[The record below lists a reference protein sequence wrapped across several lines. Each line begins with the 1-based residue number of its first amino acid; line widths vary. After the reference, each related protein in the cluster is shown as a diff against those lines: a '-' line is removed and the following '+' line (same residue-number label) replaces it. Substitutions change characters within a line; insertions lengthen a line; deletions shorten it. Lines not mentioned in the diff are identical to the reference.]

1 LDDAK
6 RSETLTQN
14 ISTLANSQ
22 AAGGKGFHIK
32 WLDEQGFRTPATIV
46 VGPQATDLHAN
57 LATFVDPQSRYV
69 VRSSAEHED
78 AADESF
84 AGQFVSIPDVVGV
97 GALAKA
103 VETVRTS
110 GADSSAG
117 SMFVLIQPEIEA
129 VASGVLFSRNP
140 LTGLDEQVVEATL
153 GTSTGILAEGKTP
166 DRWVWKWGEFIETPE
181 QTLIKTTLIEN
192 VISDGTIIAEAWG
205 SPVDLEWVFDG
216 DSIWWVQLRPIGGV
230 DLPVFSNRI
239 SREVLPGA
247 IKPLVWSINVP
258 LVNRQWI
265 RLFDE
270 AIGPTGLEPFDLS
283 RQFGGHAYFNMAAI
297 GDIFVQTGMPR
308 DALENLLHLPSGED
322 SPRMAP
328 TAKTFRLLPLL
339 TPFAFRTVRSWGRS
353 SELLEAGPDMLTRY
367 ESTDLN
373 SVDLE
378 THCSALDRDLQDIT
392 RFNVIVPLLMNLWN
406 QLLRKVTGV
415 GPIELPPHVQQELE
429 QYTPAKALAA
439 LAAADE
445 ADRENLTDDLI
456 ATFGY
461 LSDSGNDLSVP
472 TWAEQP
478 DMMQSFADAAPA
490 EAAHGQQ
497 PTLDDVLASISWWK
511 RPIARWVAGKAAAYQ
526 VRREAV
532 SALYTKSYGL
542 YRPLALEA
550 GRRLADTGSIDNID
564 DVFYLDRSEAFGVAQ
579 PFQDLV
585 HQRRSAMENAHLLD
599 LPDIIIGD
607 DYEPRL
613 RRPPEARI
621 LVGTGTSRGRATG
634 PARVVLSSDQ
644 IHDIH
649 PGDVLIVPFSDVG
662 WTPLFSQ
669 VGAVVSESG
678 GMLSHTS
685 IIARERA
692 VPCVVSVSQACSI
705 PNGTLLTVDGD
716 AGDVTIEDAATPDF

>member
-1 LDDAK
+1 M
-6 RSETLTQN
+6 
-14 ISTLANSQ
+14 
-22 AAGGKGFHIK
+22 
-32 WLDEQGFRTPATIV
+32 
-46 VGPQATDLHAN
+46 
-57 LATFVDPQSRYV
+57 
-69 VRSSAEHED
+69 VRSSAELED
-78 AADESF
+78 AAEESF
-84 AGQFVSIPDVVGV
+84 AGQFESIVDVVGV

-103 VETVRTS
+103 VEMVRAS
-110 GADSSAG
+110 GADASAG
-117 SMFVLIQPEIEA
+117 SMFALIQPQIEA
-129 VASGVLFSRNP
+129 VASGVLFTRNP
-140 LTGLDEQVVEATL
+140 LTGLDEKVVEATL
-153 GTSTGILAEGKTP
+153 GASHAILAEGKTP
-166 DRWVWKWGEFIETPE
+166 DRWVWKWGDFIETPE

-192 VISDGTIIAEAWG
+192 VITEGTGIAQVWG

-216 DSIWWVQLRPIGGV
+216 DSIWWVQLRPIGGGE
-230 DLPVFSNRI
+230 LPVFSNRI

-283 RQFGGHAYFNMAAI
+283 RQFGSHAYFNMAAI

-339 TPFAFRTVRSWGRS
+339 TPFVFRTLRSWGPS

-367 ESTDLN
+367 QTMDLTR
-373 SVDLE
+373 VDLE
-378 THCSALDRDLQDIT
+378 AHCSALDNDLRDIT
-392 RFNVIVPLLMNLWN
+392 RFNVIVPLLMNLWS
-406 QLLRKVTGV
+406 QLLRKFTGI
-415 GPIELPPHVQQELE
+415 GTIELPPHLQQELE
-429 QYTPAKALAA
+429 QYSPAKALTA
-439 LAAADE
+439 LASAPE
-445 ADRENLTDDLI
+445 ADREKLTHDLI
-456 ATFGY
+456 ARFGY

-478 DMMQSFADAAPA
+478 DMIQRFVTNEPA
-490 EAAHGQQ
+490 ESGKGQQ
-497 PTLDDVLASISWWK
+497 PTLDSLLASIPWWK
-511 RPIARWVAGKAAAYQ
+511 RPVARWVAKKAAAYQ
-526 VRREAV
+526 VRREAI
-532 SALYTKSYGL
+532 SALYTKAYGL

-550 GRRLADTGSIDNID
+550 GKRLVDSGSIDTID
-564 DVFYLDRSEAFGVAQ
+564 DVFYLNRSEAFGVAQ
-579 PFQDLV
+579 PFHDLV
-585 HQRRSAMENAHLLD
+585 HERRSAMEDAHLLD

-621 LVGTGTSRGRATG
+621 LVGTGTSRGRHTG

-644 IHDIH
+644 IHDVNA
-649 PGDVLIVPFSDVG
+649 GDVLIVPFSDVG
-662 WTPLFSQ
+662 WTPLFSR

-705 PNGTLLTVDGD
+705 PNGTMVTVDGD
-716 AGDVTIEDAATPDF
+716 AGDVTIEDAATPEG